1 MEPLID
7 KSIVLTDEVID
18 GLMDD
23 WFKRDADTF
32 VYKRE
37 HGRLHWE
44 DSLGKG
50 SGYSEFFLLE
60 KSKEELIKKS
70 YELARDMITAMNPP
84 MKVKIHIGSG
94 AVSYTDGKVLYVSTK
109 MFNDKEMSTSECL
122 DVFVGTAV
130 HEGCHLLYTDMPVI
144 FKYHPSKMVMDI
156 CNIIEDER
164 IERLCGE
171 DKPGFAN
178 FLERAK
184 YYYFDRLHEALS
196 KDEALFARIMSL
208 FLAIVRYPKYLDEND
223 VIEFGHYLIAIKK
236 VLFPFPKT
244 TEEVL
249 KAAEK
254 IFEIMKEFYK
264 ATSSERT
271 AKRITEIREALG
283 EGEGSGSS
291 DSAESSDEESKSGSS
306 KKSSGKDKKSEE
318 DSEKD
323 SKSSRKSKDS
333 SDKDDA
339 DDEAGDDKSSS
350 KSEEGEEESEGT
362 SKSDKDSEE
371 SEETGSD
378 SDELSEEEKEELRKE
393 LEALEHT
400 DVDEE
405 FERELSEV
413 TAELEE
419 TLSKPRT
426 ALGGK
431 DISEAVKDKDE
442 LLSKVCEGVFELG
455 EGKEVYFTKAPANPT
470 LYEASAKRVKM
481 YAPAIAKILKC
492 HCRDYKLIHRS
503 MRSGVLD
510 TDKLAEAYQGVPTVY
525 IREGEVKTD
534 RISVCVL
541 IDESGSMA
549 GTRIATAK
557 DAAILINEAIGNIPN
572 VDLFIYGHSGDQIT
586 DYSTDLYI
594 YREKGYQNKT
604 ALGSVQARCQ
614 NRDGV
619 AIYEVA
625 RRVRK
630 QTDNPVLYFILS
642 DGAPCAGR
650 YSGESA
656 IRHTKAMVE
665 KTEKLGFYVVQVCI
679 NHCYEPET
687 MFKHYTIL
695 EDMSRLAPE
704 LGRVIKQA
712 TLMTTQH
719 RIS

>member
-32 VYKRE
+32 TYKRE

-60 KSKEELIKKS
+60 KSRKELIKKS
-70 YELARDMITAMNPP
+70 YDLARDMITAMNPP

-109 MFNDKEMSTSECL
+109 MFDDVEMSTAECL

-144 FKYHPSKMVMDI
+144 FKYHPSRMVMDI

-184 YYYFDRLHEALS
+184 YYYFDRLHETLS
-196 KDEALFARIMSL
+196 KDAALFARIMNL

-244 TEEVL
+244 TEEAL

-264 ATSSERT
+264 VTSSERT

-283 EGEGSGSS
+283 EGGEGS
-291 DSAESSDEESKSGSS
+291 DSAESAEEESKFGAS
-306 KKSSGKDKKSEE
+306 KKSSGKDKESEE
-318 DSEKD
+318 DSD
-323 SKSSRKSKDS
+323 KSSRKSKDS
-333 SDKDDA
+333 SD
-339 DDEAGDDKSSS
+339 EESGDDKSS
-350 KSEEGEEESEGT
+350 KSEEGEEESEDT

-378 SDELSEEEKEELRKE
+378 SDELSEKEKEELLRE
-393 LEALEHT
+393 LEALE
-400 DVDEE
+400 DKDIDKE

-426 ALGGK
+426 TLGGK
-431 DISEAVKDKDE
+431 DISGTVKYKDE

-455 EGKEVYFTKAPANPT
+455 EGKEVYFEKSPADVPMYKN
-470 LYEASAKRVKM
+470 SAERVRR
-481 YAPAIAKILKC
+481 YVPAIAKILKC

-541 IDESGSMA
+541 IDESGSMM
-549 GTRIATAK
+549 GTKISTAR
-557 DAAILINEAIGNIPN
+557 DAAVLINEAIGNIPN
-572 VDLFIYGHSGDQIT
+572 VDLFMYGHSGDLIT

-594 YREKGYQNKT
+594 YREKGYQNKF
-604 ALGSVQARCQ
+604 ALGSVRARCQ

-630 QTDNPVLYFILS
+630 QTDNPVLFFILS

-650 YSGESA
+650 YDGESA
-656 IRHTKAMVE
+656 IRHTREMVTKVE
-665 KTEKLGFYVVQVCI
+665 KMGFYVVQVCI
-679 NHCYEPET
+679 DHHYEPEK
-687 MFKHYTIL
+687 MFRHYVIL
-695 EDMSRLAPE
+695 DDMARLAPE

-712 TLMTTQH
+712 TLMTTQN
-719 RIS
+719 RVS